1 MRRRFKRNRVIVGGI
16 DQQWRKMDLADIQSM
31 QKFNDDYCY
40 LLVCI
45 DVFSEYA
52 WVVSLKNKTGPT
64 LIEVFKV
71 ILSSGGKPE
80 KIMTDQGTEILNKHF
95 PALIVKEE
103 DIELYNTNNE
113 TKASIMERLIRTQK
127 TKMWRY
133 FIWLA
138 IRFKI
143 GL

>member
-16 DQQWRKMDLADIQSM
+16 DQQWRQMDLADIQSM
-31 QKFNDDYCY
+31 QKFNDCYCY

-80 KIMTDQGTEILNKHF
+80 KIMTDWILF
-95 PALIVKEE
+95 LIV
-103 DIELYNTNNE
+103 IPFVITHYVLGNILFG
-113 TKASIMERLIRTQK
+113 SV
-127 TKMWRY
+127 
-133 FIWLA
+133 
-138 IRFKI
+138 
-143 GL
+143 G